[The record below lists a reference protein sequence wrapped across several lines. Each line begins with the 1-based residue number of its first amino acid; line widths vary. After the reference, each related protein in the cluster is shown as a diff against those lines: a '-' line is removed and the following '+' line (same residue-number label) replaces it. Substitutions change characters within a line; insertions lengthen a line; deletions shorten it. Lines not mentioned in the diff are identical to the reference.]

1 MKWIKS
7 SLYFV
12 AFSLPLYLLSA
23 LTAQVQAQSYH
34 YNQTW
39 QISQTFKPP
48 QRGKP
53 PASAGG
59 STRGSSCLT
68 GKQLITPLIPPD
80 KLGLTFAEHPTFF
93 WYVPPSPVKTAKFL
107 LLDKDQNVFY
117 ETSFTLPNKPG
128 IISFKLPDSSPALA
142 VGAAYHWYLITVCDA
157 QDSSENPS
165 VDGWVERTQPELA
178 LSEALAK
185 ANLHKLPTIYAEAGI
200 WHEALTSLV
209 QLRQT
214 EPNNLKVKLDWRQFF
229 KSVGLSAIASEP
241 LIDCCTSRKEGHGA
255 LGTGHWAE
263 GKFPTPNSQLSTPN
277 SQLPTPNSQLPTPN
291 SQLPTPN
298 SQLPTPNSQL

>member
-1 MKWIKS
+1 MKWIKPYI
-7 SLYFV
+7 LYFV
-12 AFSLPLYLLSA
+12 TFSLPLSLFSA
-23 LTAQVQAQSYH
+23 LTAEVQAQSYH
-34 YNQTW
+34 PNKTW

-68 GKQLITPLIPPD
+68 GKKLITPLIPPD

-117 ETSFTLPNKPG
+117 ETSFTLPDQPG
-128 IISFKLPDSSPALA
+128 IINFKLPDTAPALA
-142 VGAAYHWYLITVCDA
+142 VGKTYHWYLTIACDT
-157 QDSSENPS
+157 QDSSENPT
-165 VDGWVERTQPELA
+165 VDGWVERTQPELG

-209 QLRQT
+209 QLHET
-214 EPNNLKVKLDWRQFF
+214 EPNNFKARLDWRQFF

-241 LIDCCTSRKEGHGA
+241 LIDCCTSRK
-255 LGTGHWAE
+255 
-263 GKFPTPNSQLSTPN
+263 
-277 SQLPTPNSQLPTPN
+277 
-291 SQLPTPN
+291 
-298 SQLPTPNSQL
+298 

>member
-263 GKFPTPNSQLSTPN
+263 GKFPTPNSQLLTPN
-277 SQLPTPNSQLPTPN
+277 SQLPTLNS
-291 SQLPTPN
+291 
-298 SQLPTPNSQL
+298 